1 LKTTLQTKTLAFI
14 FAVGQGFGLTSA
26 PAQVP
31 MSGTLAA
38 TQACPAYQSIRNQT
52 NPGQVTI
59 EPGRSYQITGK
70 NKEEATHYQILI
82 DGASPPRR
90 WVEVTCGEV
99 NAAAGA
105 PTGGAGAAGGA
116 PPTGANGARATHVL
130 ALGWE
135 PAFCL
140 GHEDKAECA
149 NETAQSFDASH
160 LSLHGLWPQPRGTAY
175 CNVSRDLVQADRD
188 HDWASLREPDLTDA
202 TKARLAAVMPG
213 FQSGLERHEWIV
225 HGTCFGATAD
235 SYFNRAADLVE
246 QVNASGVRDLFTKN
260 AGGSLSSDAIRAAF
274 DRAFGAGA
282 GARVTVSCQGRGQ
295 ERAIGEL
302 VIALAGDVAGSGP
315 IGNLILAAAPAP
327 PGCPSG
333 AVVQPGR

>member
-1 LKTTLQTKTLAFI
+1 LQTKTFLSI
-14 FAVGQGFGLTSA
+14 VAVGSGLGLTSA
-26 PAQVP
+26 SAQVP

-52 NPGQVTI
+52 NPGEVTI
-59 EPGRSYQITGK
+59 EPGRSYQITAK
-70 NKEEATHYQILI
+70 NKDEATHYQILV
-82 DGASPPRR
+82 DGASPPQR
-90 WVEVTCGEV
+90 WVEVSCGDV

-105 PTGGAGAAGGA
+105 PTGGAAATDAGGA
-116 PPTGANGARATHVL
+116 PATGANGTRATHVL

-149 NETAQSFDASH
+149 NETGQSFDASH
-160 LSLHGLWPQPRGTAY
+160 LSLHGLWPQPRGKAY
-175 CNVSRDLVQADRD
+175 CDVSQDLVQADHN
-188 HDWASLREPDLTDA
+188 HDWASLPEPDLTDA

-213 FQSGLERHEWIV
+213 FQSGLERHEWIE

-246 QVNASGVRDLFTKN
+246 QVNASAVRDLFAQN
-260 AGGSLSSDAIRAAF
+260 VGGSLSSDAIRAAF
-274 DRAFGAGA
+274 DGAFGAGA
-282 GARVTVSCQGRGQ
+282 GERVTVNCQGRGQ

-302 VIALAGDVAGSGP
+302 VIALSGDVAGSGP

-327 PGCPSG
+327 SGCPSG